1 MEKKMGRERRITSGV
16 KVSFFVP
23 YTWNKEMARMADKD
37 AATLAEVYRR
47 AVKEYLQKRTTIVE

>member
-1 MEKKMGRERRITSGV
+1 MGRERRITSGV